1 MTVINIKQPDALDM
15 KDGVHEAASLIDGM
29 ITCAEAMQ
37 DELWARIQHAGQSGT
52 SEGFNE
58 ALTCTLTMMRSQ
70 VAALKALAD

>member
-1 MTVINIKQPDALDM
+1 MTVINIKQSDALDM
-15 KDGVHEAASLIDGM
+15 VDGIHEAASLIDGM

-37 DELWARIQHAGQSGT
+37 DELWARIKHAGQAGT

-58 ALTCTLTMMRSQ
+58 ALTCTFSMMRSQ